1 MPNPA
6 LNRAG
11 FDSLPETEPP
21 SSSSAFTYRTVR
33 MTLDGTF
40 RKTFALLGILVTTAT
55 VGWIQ
60 VRAGGLT
67 GNFSGLILFCI
78 VAGLGLGW
86 YTMRHPEKAATLGP
100 IYAGIEGWLLGLISA
115 TVNAR
120 YAGLPMQAVLL
131 TICTMAV
138 MLWLYRARVIRATER
153 FKAVVVGLTCGIFMF
168 YVAALGLALLG
179 IQIPFLTQA
188 GALGIGFGVFVTGL
202 AAFNLILDFDLIEQ
216 GVGKA
221 PSYMEWYA
229 AFSLVVTLVW
239 LYLEILRLM
248 RKLSR

>member
-11 FDSLPETEPP
+11 FDTIVEEEP
-21 SSSSAFTYRTVR
+21 SSTSTMTFRTVR

-40 RKTFALLGILVTTAT
+40 RKTFALLGILSAAAT
-55 VGWIQ
+55 VGWVQ
-60 VRAGGLT
+60 FRASGQT
-67 GNFSGLILFCI
+67 VDFSGLILFCI
-78 VAGLGLGW
+78 VAGFGLCW
-86 YTMRHPEKAATLGP
+86 YTMRHPEKASTFAP
-100 IYAGIEGWLLGLISA
+100 IYAGVQGWLLGLISA
-115 TVNAR
+115 YVNAR
-120 YAGLPMQAVLL
+120 YRGLPMQAVLL
-131 TICTMAV
+131 TICTMGV

-153 FKAVVVGLTCGIFMF
+153 FKAVVIGLTSGIMLF
-168 YVAALGLALLG
+168 YIASLGLALFG
-179 IQIPFLTQA
+179 IQIPFLIE
-188 GALGIGFGVFVTGL
+188 GGVIGIGFGVFVTGL

-221 PSYMEWYA
+221 PGHMEWYA
-229 AFSLVVTLVW
+229 AFSLVVTLIW

>member
-6 LNRAG
+6 LDRAG
-11 FDSLPETEPP
+11 FDTIIEEEP
-21 SSSSAFTYRTVR
+21 SSSTSTMTYRAVR

-40 RKTFALLGILVTTAT
+40 RKTLALLGILLAAAT
-55 VGWIQ
+55 VGWVQ
-60 VRAGGLT
+60 FRAADPSV
-67 GNFSGLILFCI
+67 NFSGLMLFCI
-78 VAGLGLGW
+78 VTGFGLAW
-86 YTMRHPEKAATLGP
+86 YTMRNPQKAATLAP
-100 IYAGIEGWLLGLISA
+100 IYAGVEGWLLGLISA
-115 TVNAR
+115 SVNAR

-138 MLWLYRARVIRATER
+138 MLWLYHARVIRATER
-153 FKAVVVGLTCGIFMF
+153 FRSVVVGLTCGICMF
-168 YVAALGLALLG
+168 YIAALGLALVG
-179 IQIPFLTQA
+179 IPIPFLTES
-188 GALGIGFGVFVTGL
+188 GPIGIGFGVFVTGL

-221 PSYMEWYA
+221 PGYMEWYA
-229 AFSLVVTLVW
+229 AFSLMVTLVW